1 MTSCAVHF
9 DVIYHQFSI
18 FEDMVR
24 RQPCQILLILLL
36 LLLPI
41 AGTFSNQMD
50 VKLMTGEVS
59 RSFESNRCEASG
71 GSLSLTGHESGQ
83 PIQKSKEC
91 RKDVSKVSH
100 VVGSKKRSDQVS
112 LL

>member
-1 MTSCAVHF
+1 MPCILTSSIINSQYLKTWGV
-9 DVIYHQFSI
+9 DSPVI
-18 FEDMVR
+18 
-24 RQPCQILLILLL
+24 ILLILLL

-41 AGTFSNQMD
+41 AGTCNNQMD

-71 GSLSLTGHESGQ
+71 GSLSFTSHESGQ

-100 VVGSKKRSDQVS
+100 VVGSKKRFDQVS